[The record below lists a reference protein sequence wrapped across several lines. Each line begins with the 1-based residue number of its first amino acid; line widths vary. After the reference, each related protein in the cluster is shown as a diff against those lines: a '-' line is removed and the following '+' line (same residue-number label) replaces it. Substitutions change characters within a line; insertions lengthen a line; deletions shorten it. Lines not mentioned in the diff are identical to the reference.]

1 MSSLAR
7 DYLAISAASCPVE
20 RLFSSAADVCT
31 QDRMALKRRAIERL
45 VGGRL
50 WSVEGVKME
59 GKFVTLEDTMKD
71 CITRD
76 EEARVRRR

>member
-1 MSSLAR
+1 
-7 DYLAISAASCPVE
+7 
-20 RLFSSAADVCT
+20 
-31 QDRMALKRRAIERL
+31 MALKPRAIERL